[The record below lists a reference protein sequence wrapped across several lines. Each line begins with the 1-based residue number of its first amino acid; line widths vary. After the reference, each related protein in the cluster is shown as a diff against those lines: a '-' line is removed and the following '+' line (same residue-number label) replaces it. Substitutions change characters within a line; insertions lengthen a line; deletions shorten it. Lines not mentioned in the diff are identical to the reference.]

1 MVQCWPE
8 QDGGLPVVAA
18 PSAVPTAITPA
29 DLIEHFLSGRSKR
42 TIQAYRQDLE
52 DFRQFVGA
60 RSIDQ
65 ATTILIGNG
74 HGRANG
80 LALSYLA
87 HLRDRG
93 LQAATINRRLAALRS
108 LVKLART
115 LGLVSWA
122 LEVSNLKSKSY
133 RDTRGPGRDG
143 FYRLLT
149 AATAQENGKGVR
161 DRAILRLLYDLAL
174 RRGEVVALNL
184 DDLDLEAGT
193 LAVTGKGQTEKLV
206 MTLPEPTKRALSDWL
221 TVRGTEPGPLFYNFD
236 RARKGKR
243 LTGTSLYRLIR
254 RLGEKSG
261 IKTRPHG
268 LRHTAITE
276 ACKIAQVSDIGLE
289 EVLDFSR
296 HADIRV
302 LLVYRDRER
311 NVQGRL
317 STLVAGAVED

>member
-1 MVQCWPE
+1 
-8 QDGGLPVVAA
+8 VAGAIVA
-18 PSAVPTAITPA
+18 PAAITPA
-29 DLIEHFLSGRSKR
+29 DLIGHFLSSRSKR

-52 DFRQFVGA
+52 DFRQFIGA
-60 RSIDQ
+60 GSIDQ
-65 ATTILIGNG
+65 AAAILIGSG
-74 HGRANG
+74 HGQANG

-87 HLRDRG
+87 YLRDRG

-115 LGLVSWA
+115 LGLVPWA
-122 LEVSNLKSKSY
+122 LEISNLKAKSY
-133 RDTRGPGRDG
+133 RDTQGPGRDG
-143 FYRLLT
+143 FHRLL
-149 AATAQENGKGVR
+149 AAAAAQKNGKGAR

-184 DDLDLEAGT
+184 ADLDLETGK
-193 LAVTGKGQTEKLV
+193 LAVLGKGQTEKLS
-206 MTLPEPTKRALSDWL
+206 MTLPEPTKKALTDWL

-236 RARKGKR
+236 HAGKGRR

-317 STLVAGAVED
+317 STLVAGAVADPE